1 MHIWTGSQES
11 KLSKIIVER
20 SRSLGHQ
27 LILTLEWLLPCQLL
41 GVLRWNK
48 NYTIGIQTSFW
59 RWHHQVGPSLMYAC
73 HSWHQ
78 ILATTQSFSKAWRAI
93 ERQFLRYAY
102 LDGISRIKTFQ
113 DHSWKFKVTRSPGH
127 QLILTLEWLLPCKLL
142 GVLRWNKNYTI
153 GIQTSFW
160 RWPHQV
166 GPSLMYACHSWH
178 QILATTQSLS
188 LSLSLFST
196 NSTRPGW
203 LPKCE
208 YIFYNIQHILAFS
221 SSMIW

>member
-1 MHIWTGSQES
+1 MFSFS
-11 KLSKIIVER
+11 KAWRVIERREGMTHRCFRANISWSKNKIVIKFLRYAYLDRISRIKTFQDHSWKVKVTR
-20 SRSLGHQ
+20 SPGHQ

-78 ILATTQSFSKAWRAI
+78 ILAS
-93 ERQFLRYAY
+93 
-102 LDGISRIKTFQ
+102 
-113 DHSWKFKVTRSPGH
+113 
-127 QLILTLEWLLPCKLL
+127 
-142 GVLRWNKNYTI
+142 
-153 GIQTSFW
+153 
-160 RWPHQV
+160 
-166 GPSLMYACHSWH
+166 
-178 QILATTQSLS
+178 TQSLS

-196 NSTRPGW
+196 NSTRSGW

-208 YIFYNIQHILAFS
+208 YIFYNIQHTLAFS